1 MTRDTL
7 RPADATHNNSPELD
21 VLAGLWEEARFARLP
36 WDAPEELR
44 DLVEEID
51 NPRKV
56 YAVHK
61 ASRRHNF
68 QLLVQ
73 KFIFQLREGCGNE
86 NCTTPTCFTCRR
98 RLAGRAPIRRY
109 NTTSARTLAIYLAS
123 QDNPEN
129 GLCPGLRLP
138 KAPPAA
144 LNSLRFSPAPKTFS
158 TKGPNVAG
166 DASSPKN
173 TGGGKGN
180 KTPNNDSGKDKE
192 RPKSPTQ
199 LAEKD
204 GPGFRVIERPTSKDY
219 RSFAANV
226 FGTVAFKMMEWL
238 TPAAME
244 EMSRLAK
251 AYEASEPAIPVNDQA
266 GAPKASNSGSSSQ
279 QPGTGQVIPP
289 APLKEDRPKDI
300 ETNGEWKQN
309 EDNEKTAVK
318 EVRPASEQPSQQSH
332 RPNGHR
338 RNSSARVRAPSGPKP
353 KRKLSIDHFT
363 TDTRPNG
370 TADKGLRGLKAA
382 GSTLA
387 RPISQLSSA
396 GYFDHVSLEKMPPK
410 SADLRPKA
418 GIRGQLD
425 GSKSNESNHPSKVTS
440 ESGAAGV
447 QGGKRAVEIESDSED
462 DHILPQ
468 TLSRLDPRVV
478 DFLCDV
484 IQEDG
489 TAESHILE
497 PRAVTKFHK
506 GYADQRKELER
517 KIEPKRAR
525 SPNMKLE
532 WKLFVEQSL
541 FHVLSDP
548 HQAIRSFTTNGQLYD
563 SETLWYCMLRM
574 TRICPTL
581 VFHSLWMAAAS
592 LFAPP
597 KTLQSLRSR
606 TTKLFPKSEKA
617 LSNEEAGRL
626 LSICLHALVAAAP
639 LVNDDRQLY
648 DMSRIRA
655 HGLIFAGSGS
665 PASQPTDLCLQYED
679 AFSDE
684 LALRLAKRVLAAIP
698 TRRYFD
704 ELKRSNSAD
713 DDTKEHDVL
722 TPLFAQLDYLNE
734 DALYILNFP
743 FLDRT
748 VHETR
753 VPILLLDW
761 ARAVMIKEWDGNPE
775 VPGDGPFGGALALI
789 DTMHKKREDLLLGDV
804 QFHSKYFADRLDVV
818 EAPVGWLAHA
828 STRKKLHLLDFPY
841 LFDSNT
847 LVGFFRSINLS
858 RMNRYYE
865 QSASIQER
873 FEVYMG
879 RSSPMNEHHKRVIMD
894 KLKVASSKYLVLEI
908 RRNRVIR
915 DAFDQLWRR
924 EAREIMRPLKIHLG
938 ERAGEEGFDS
948 GGVQQ
953 EFFRL
958 AMAEALNPDYG
969 AFTVDERTK
978 MTWFQPGSVVE
989 EWKFELIG
997 LLMSLAVYNGLTLP
1011 VTFPKALYAK
1021 LLGEPVTDLD
1031 HIADGWPDLVSGLT
1045 MLLDWDEKEMGG
1057 SVEDVF
1063 ARTYEFSV
1071 ESFGEQVTKL
1081 MTPPPP
1087 PISSRSGKSAAETD
1101 AFSREEP
1108 WPQFSPAFRRLSDA
1122 SSSASALPL
1131 EEEAPLV
1138 TAANREQF
1146 VSDYIRYLTDVSVR
1160 PQFEAFARGFRTC
1173 LHPKSL
1179 SLLTPSLLQSVVEG
1193 VQEIDIAELQRYTRY
1208 VDWDASHRT
1217 VRDFWSIVKKY
1228 DDKMKRRLL
1237 EFVTASDRLP
1247 VGGVKNLVFT
1257 LQRNGKEDYTD
1268 VDEEDEE
1275 DEEPYTT
1282 DEGWEVQGEYST
1294 DEYTSEEEDF
1304 WGQHEQEEEEDDGVR
1319 RGEVVIED
1327 SGEDH
1332 ARARAQA
1339 QAQEAPEGSATTN
1352 NNAAEDDARQQQ
1364 QENTPPPQPAT
1375 PAQRPSTAS
1384 ANGHRRRRSERSSLS
1399 HRARRPSTR
1408 GGSGEQHEEAPK
1420 EKKKKAPRLPTAYT
1434 CYGILLLPEYKDKE
1448 MLRERLAMALENA
1461 QGFGFA

>member
-7 RPADATHNNSPELD
+7 RPADGSRNNNNNNNNNPELD

-44 DLVEEID
+44 ELVEEVD

-73 KFIFQLREGCGNE
+73 KYIFQLREGCGNE
-86 NCTTPTCFTCRR
+86 NCTTSSCFSCRR

-144 LNSLRFSPAPKTFS
+144 LNSLRFSPASKPYPI
-158 TKGPNVAG
+158 KGPSVAG
-166 DASSPKN
+166 DTTSPRN

-180 KTPNNDSGKDKE
+180 RTPNNDNGKDKE

-199 LAEKD
+199 HAEKE
-204 GPGFRVIERPTSKDY
+204 GPGFRVIERPNRADY

-226 FGTVAFKMMEWL
+226 FGTVTVKMMEWL

-251 AYEASEPAIPVNDQA
+251 AYEASEATTPKGRQA
-266 GAPKASNSGSSSQ
+266 GAPKGSKGESSSQ
-279 QPGTGQVIPP
+279 QPSVGQVLPP
-289 APLKEDRPKDI
+289 ATIKDARPKDL
-300 ETNGEWKQN
+300 ETKGDGKQN
-309 EDNEKTAVK
+309 EGNEKTAVK
-318 EVRPASEQPSQQSH
+318 EVKPASDQTSQQAH

-338 RNSSARVRAPSGPKP
+338 RNSSARVRAPGSGPKP

-363 TDTRPNG
+363 TDARPNG
-370 TADKGLRGLKAA
+370 TTDKGLRGLKAA
-382 GSTLA
+382 GSALT

-418 GIRGQLD
+418 GIRGQVD
-425 GSKSNESNHPSKVTS
+425 SAKSNQPGHRSKVAS
-440 ESGAAGV
+440 DYGAPGV
-447 QGGKRAVEIESDSED
+447 QGERRAGDIESDSED
-462 DHILPQ
+462 DHMLPQ

-478 DFLCDV
+478 DFMCDV

-489 TAESHILE
+489 TAESHVLE
-497 PRAVTKFHK
+497 PRAVTKFHM
-506 GYADQRKELER
+506 GYADQSKELKR
-517 KIEPKRAR
+517 KLEPKRAR

-548 HQAIRSFTTNGQLYD
+548 HQAIRSFTTKGQLYD

-574 TRICPTL
+574 TRVAPSL

-606 TTKLFPKSEKA
+606 TTKLFPRSEKA

-639 LVNDDRQLY
+639 LVNDDSQLY

-665 PASQPTDLCLQYED
+665 PAAQPTDLCLRYED

-684 LALRLAKRVLAAIP
+684 LALRLAKRVLSAIP

-713 DDTKEHDVL
+713 DDTKEQDVL
-722 TPLFAQLDYLNE
+722 DPLFSQLDYLNE
-734 DALYILNFP
+734 DPLYIINFP

-789 DTMHKKREDLLLGDV
+789 DAMHRKREDFLLTDV

-818 EAPVGWLAHA
+818 EASVGWLAHA
-828 STRKKLHLLDFPY
+828 SNRKKLHFLDFPY

-847 LVGFFRSINLS
+847 LVGFFRAINLS

-865 QSASIQER
+865 KSASIQER

-879 RSSPMNEHHKRVIMD
+879 RSSPMNEHHKRVILD

-908 RRNRVIR
+908 RRTRVIR

-924 EAREIMRPLKIHLG
+924 EERELMRPLKIHLG
-938 ERAGEEGFDS
+938 EHAGEEGFDS

-1031 HIADGWPDLVSGLT
+1031 HIADGWPDLVNGLT

-1063 ARTYEFSV
+1063 SRTYEFSV

-1087 PISSRSGKSAAETD
+1087 LISSRSGKSAAETD

-1108 WPQFSPAFRRLSDA
+1108 WPQFSPVFRRLSDA
-1122 SSSASALPL
+1122 SSAASTAGLD
-1131 EEEAPLV
+1131 EEAPLV

-1146 VSDYIRYLTDVSVR
+1146 VSDYIRYLTDVSIR

-1179 SLLTPSLLQSVVEG
+1179 SLLTPSLLQSLVEG
-1193 VQEIDIAELQRYTRY
+1193 VQEIDITELQRYTRY

-1228 DDKMKRRLL
+1228 DNNMKRRLL

-1257 LQRNGKEDYTD
+1257 LQRNGKEDYTE
-1268 VDEEDEE
+1268 VDDEDEE
-1275 DEEPYTT
+1275 EEDDSPY
-1282 DEGWEVQGEYST
+1282 DSNEGWEVQGEYSS

-1304 WGQHEQEEEEDDGVR
+1304 WGQREEEEEEDDGVR

-1327 SGEDH
+1327 SGESH
-1332 ARARAQA
+1332 ESQARA
-1339 QAQEAPEGSATTN
+1339 EAHTQPALESPTTN
-1352 NNAAEDDARQQQ
+1352 NN
-1364 QENTPPPQPAT
+1364 N
-1375 PAQRPSTAS
+1375 
-1384 ANGHRRRRSERSSLS
+1384 N
-1399 HRARRPSTR
+1399 
-1408 GGSGEQHEEAPK
+1408 
-1420 EKKKKAPRLPTAYT
+1420 
-1434 CYGILLLPEYKDKE
+1434 
-1448 MLRERLAMALENA
+1448 NN
-1461 QGFGFA
+1461 

>member
-7 RPADATHNNSPELD
+7 RPADGSHNNSPELD

-44 DLVEEID
+44 ELVEEID
-51 NPRKV
+51 NPRKA

-73 KFIFQLREGCGNE
+73 KYIFQLREGCGTE
-86 NCTTPTCFTCRR
+86 NCTTSTCFSCRR

-144 LNSLRFSPAPKTFS
+144 LNSLRFSPAPKPYP

-166 DASSPKN
+166 DTSSPKN
-173 TGGGKGN
+173 TAGGKGN
-180 KTPNNDSGKDKE
+180 RTLNNDNGKDKE
-192 RPKSPTQ
+192 RPH
-199 LAEKD
+199 AEKA

-251 AYEASEPAIPVNDQA
+251 AYEASEPTVPVDRQA
-266 GAPKASNSGSSSQ
+266 GTPNASKSGSSSQ
-279 QPGTGQVIPP
+279 QSGVGQAVPP
-289 APLKEDRPKDI
+289 AAVKEGRPKDV
-300 ETNGEWKQN
+300 ETKGDGKQN

-318 EVRPASEQPSQQSH
+318 EVKPASEQSSQQAH
-332 RPNGHR
+332 RPSGHR

-382 GSTLA
+382 GSTLT

-418 GIRGQLD
+418 GIRGQFD
-425 GSKSNESNHPSKVTS
+425 GSKSNESSHQLKVAS
-440 ESGAAGV
+440 DPGASGV
-447 QGGKRAVEIESDSED
+447 QGERRAGDIESDSED

-468 TLSRLDPRVV
+468 TLSSLDPRVV
-478 DFLCDV
+478 DFMCDV

-489 TAESHILE
+489 TAESHVLE
-497 PRAVTKFHK
+497 PRAVTTFHR
-506 GYADQRKELER
+506 GYADQSKELER
-517 KIEPKRAR
+517 KLEPKRAR

-541 FHVLSDP
+541 FHVLNDP
-548 HQAIRSFTTNGQLYD
+548 HQAIRSFTTKGQLYD

-574 TRICPTL
+574 TRIAPTL

-655 HGLIFAGSGS
+655 HGLIFAGNGS
-665 PASQPTDLCLQYED
+665 PAAQPTDLCLQYED

-722 TPLFAQLDYLNE
+722 TPLFSQLDYLNE

-789 DTMHKKREDLLLGDV
+789 DAMHKKREDLLLGDV

-847 LVGFFRSINLS
+847 LVGFFRAINLS
-858 RMNRYYE
+858 RMNRCYE

-879 RSSPMNEHHKRVIMD
+879 RSSPMNEHHKRVILD

-924 EAREIMRPLKIHLG
+924 EEREIMRPLKIHLG

-958 AMAEALNPDYG
+958 AMAEALDPDYG

-1045 MLLDWDEKEMGG
+1045 MLLDWNEKEMGG

-1071 ESFGEQVTKL
+1071 ESLGEQVTKL

-1122 SSSASALPL
+1122 SSSASTAAL

-1179 SLLTPSLLQSVVEG
+1179 SLLTPSLLQSLVEG

-1208 VDWDASHRT
+1208 VDWDASHRS
-1217 VRDFWSIVKKY
+1217 VRDFWSVVKKY

-1268 VDEEDEE
+1268 VDDEDEEDEE

-1304 WGQHEQEEEEDDGVR
+1304 WGQREEEEDDDDDGVR

-1327 SGEDH
+1327 SGENESQVH
-1332 ARARAQA
+1332 AQP
-1339 QAQEAPEGSATTN
+1339 APESSTTAN
-1352 NNAAEDDARQQQ
+1352 NNVAEDDARQQQ
-1364 QENTPPPQPAT
+1364 QENTPPLPQPTT
-1375 PAQRPSTAS
+1375 PAQRASTS
-1384 ANGHRRRRSERSSLS
+1384 PPNGHRRRRSERSSHS
-1399 HRARRPSTR
+1399 HRSRRTSTR
-1408 GGSGEQHEEAPK
+1408 SGSGEQEQEHQQPK

-1434 CYGILLLPEYKDKE
+1434 CYGILLLPEYRDKE